1 MKTTKMILGVF
12 SAMAMIL
19 LSACNDNN
27 RKNDTDQML
36 NDSIQ
41 MAEENRLEQERMDFE
56 NNSLFAMV
64 QEDTV
69 LTTFSRNLE
78 SNDLSQTF
86 LEDEGPYTVFAPSNV
101 AYNNLSQEERDAFSD
116 AGKMQENSAR
126 LYYLFVDE
134 ELTLEELRQ
143 EIEAADGS
151 YTLTS
156 MQGEEI
162 TATLEND
169 QVVLSDASGNEA
181 TITESDVDASNGVVH
196 VIDEVLEPSD
206 VTVNEAGDLNKHGNN
221 TTASDTTATNSGM

>member
-12 SAMAMIL
+12 SVSALLI

-27 RKNDTDQML
+27 RRNDADQML
-36 NDSIQ
+36 NDSIE

-101 AYNNLSQEERDAFSD
+101 AYNNLSQEERDAFRD
-116 AGKMQENSAR
+116 TGKIQENSAR

-134 ELTLEELRQ
+134 ELTLDELRQ
-143 EIEAADGS
+143 EIEAANGT
-151 YTLTS
+151 YTLTT

-169 QVVLSDASGNEA
+169 QVMLSDASGNEA

-206 VTVNEAGDLNKHGNN
+206 VTVNEAGDLNKNRDN
-221 TTASDTTATNSGM
+221 TTANDTTATNSGM